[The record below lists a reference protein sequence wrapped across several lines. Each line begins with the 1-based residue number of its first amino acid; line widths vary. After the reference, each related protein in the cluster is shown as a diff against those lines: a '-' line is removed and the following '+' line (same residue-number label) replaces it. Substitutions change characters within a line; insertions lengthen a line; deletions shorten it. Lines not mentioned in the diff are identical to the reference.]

1 MSLNKNLIEQILA
14 MEAGDLNE
22 QEASSIR
29 QSMYRNPEMAELF
42 ESWKMISTLIQ
53 SDDSVSP
60 PDAVIER
67 AKRLEMPK
75 VTPPVVE
82 HGALASIL
90 NKIDGFVAR
99 LIHDSQL
106 KPVAIRSGSSG
117 NLHQVWEAGEFDIDI
132 IADKNDQSGQW
143 KLRGQIMS
151 DDNLDGLPVAIVM
164 AGTTNIHSECK
175 LDESGIFTFY
185 VNAGTWGLRIGT
197 ETQSVTLEPI
207 AL

>member
-14 MEAGDLNE
+14 MQAGDLNE

-82 HGALASIL
+82 
-90 NKIDGFVAR
+90 
-99 LIHDSQL
+99 
-106 KPVAIRSGSSG
+106 
-117 NLHQVWEAGEFDIDI
+117 
-132 IADKNDQSGQW
+132 
-143 KLRGQIMS
+143 
-151 DDNLDGLPVAIVM
+151 
-164 AGTTNIHSECK
+164 
-175 LDESGIFTFY
+175 
-185 VNAGTWGLRIGT
+185 
-197 ETQSVTLEPI
+197 
-207 AL
+207 